1 MVDATRFGG
10 GGIVP
15 VRSARGWTL
24 FAALAVAALTVLVA
38 CGEGGSATSVAG
50 ETDISRRSSATF
62 LPMEANQVLT
72 EADAGKVIETERF
85 IWDIGLLDKKGTE
98 IILEGDDASTLR
110 WRIAEKPDP
119 FHLDWV
125 KVDGEPAFETDGL
138 VGDPTTAAKVLEFHG
153 QAEGG
158 PHAGGAGA
166 SGARSSQA
174 NGATRETSRIHVPDH
189 PGGHVL
195 PGQLLSRCRS

>member
-158 PHAGGAGA
+158 P
-166 SGARSSQA
+166 
-174 NGATRETSRIHVPDH
+174 TRV
-189 PGGHVL
+189 VL
-195 PGQLLSRCRS
+195 ELVERDPAKRTGPPAKRLEYTFQIIREVTCFQGNC